1 MLAAVVGA
9 IVVASLITAVAS
21 RHPAR
26 LEPGSPEAA
35 VQDYLDAVLERDAE
49 AAARHLAPD
58 SPCGVEDLDKA
69 YVDDDVR
76 VRLRDTDVTGGTARV
91 AVAITTGSGELIPS
105 GWTEEHTFRLRR
117 VDGAWLITGS
127 PWPLFECGGLK

>member
-26 LEPGSPEAA
+26 LESGSPEAA
-35 VQDYLDAVLERDAE
+35 VQDYLDAVLEHDAE

-58 SPCGVEDLDKA
+58 SPCGVEDLDNA
-69 YVDDDVR
+69 YIDDDVR
-76 VRLRDTDVTGGTARV
+76 VMLRDAAVTGGTARV
-91 AVAITTGSGELIPS
+91 DVAITTGSGELIPS

-117 VDGAWLITGS
+117 VGDVWLITGS
-127 PWPLFECGGLK
+127 PWPLFECGSLK